1 MRQTIPE
8 TRSDYD
14 DVSVIE
20 RPDGFYW
27 QDKLEGREYGPF
39 ASLLAA
45 TEDIDARGGEGEP
58 GPGEAL
64 AEAES
69 DLGMS
74 EWIDEETGEPA
85 EENAPRLEQH

>member
-14 DVSVIE
+14 DVSLIE

-27 QDKLEGREYGPF
+27 QDKNEGREYGPF

-45 TEDIDARGGEGEP
+45 MEDIDARGGEGEP
-58 GPGEAL
+58 AASEAL

-69 DLGMS
+69 DLGVS
-74 EWIDEETGEPA
+74 EWIDEETGELA